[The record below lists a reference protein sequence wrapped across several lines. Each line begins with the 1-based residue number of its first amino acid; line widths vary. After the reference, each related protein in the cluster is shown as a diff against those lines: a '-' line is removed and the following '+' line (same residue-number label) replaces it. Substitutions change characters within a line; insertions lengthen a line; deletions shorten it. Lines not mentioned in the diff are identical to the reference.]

1 MKSVRDLSF
10 YFWIIAVFV
19 ASQIV
24 TILLGIRFVGSSKMI
39 IEPFWQYLDP
49 QILKTDLLRGLFFL
63 HSQPPLFNAFLGLVL
78 KVFPRHYEQVFTW
91 IFQAFSFGTLLLMGL
106 IMRRMAINEK
116 LIFVFCAIFAL
127 FPNFLVYTNLLFYT
141 LPVAFLLLLS
151 CLFLQKF
158 LETQRTKDAVLFTC
172 TAGIIMLTRS
182 IYHLLWFV
190 LCGAIIFFLIDHN
203 SRRIF
208 VRAAIIPVLLVILL
222 YAKNSALVGSFG
234 PSSWMGMN
242 LARGWQLPAEPM
254 RKLNAFLEPAEIQHL
269 IETNKMN
276 REWLVGPFMPP
287 GAYSNLGYF
296 RSNESSFDN
305 PAISA
310 PEKGSSI
317 PNVTHPNFNHY
328 DYAKISKKMLDA
340 DRAIIL
346 EYPGKYFGRVLLG
359 FKMYLQ
365 PATGPSWF
373 LVQSYNYNPVQ
384 NYANM
389 LTKLLFQGR
398 RIELARGYVPWNSF
412 YILFPLLVIFG
423 MKKVFVN
430 KNENRISD
438 RVTFAYI
445 TMTIIWVALITNL
458 LEFGENNR
466 IRFETDPFIVIVLA
480 AAVQALY
487 RLLRKGLLRRSSPIV
502 VESP

>member
-1 MKSVRDLSF
+1 LKSVRNLSF

-24 TILLGIRFVGSSKMI
+24 TTLLGIRFVGSSKMI

-49 QILKTDLLRGLFFL
+49 QILKTDLLGGLYFL

-78 KVFPRHYEQVFTW
+78 KLFPQHYEQAFAW
-91 IFQAFSFGTLLLMGL
+91 IFQALSFGTLLLMGL
-106 IMRRMAINEK
+106 ILRKLEINLK

-127 FPNFLVYTNLLFYT
+127 FPNFLIYTNLLFYT

-151 CLFLQKF
+151 CLFLHKF
-158 LETQRTKDAVLFTC
+158 VESQRLKYAVLFTS

-190 LCGAIIFFLIDHN
+190 LCGATIFFLIDRN

-208 VRAAIIPVLLVILL
+208 LRAAIVPVLVVIVL
-222 YAKNSALVGSFG
+222 YAKNAVLVGSFG

-242 LARGWQLPAEPM
+242 LARGWPLPNDAM
-254 RKLNAFLEPAEIQHL
+254 RDLNAFLEPEDIQHL
-269 IETNKMN
+269 SKTNKIN
-276 REWLVGPFMPP
+276 LEWIIGPFMPP
-287 GAYSNLGYF
+287 EAYRNLGYF
-296 RSNESSFDN
+296 RPDKSSFWN

-317 PNVTHPNFNHY
+317 PNVMHPNFNHS

-346 EYPGKYFGRVLLG
+346 EYPGKYFARVLLG

-384 NYANM
+384 NYANL

-398 RIELARGYVPWNSF
+398 RIELARGYIPWNSS

-423 MKKVFVN
+423 MKKVFVRD
-430 KNENRISD
+430 NENRNVR
-438 RVTFAYI
+438 RVTFAYL
-445 TMTIIWVALITNL
+445 TFTIIWVAMITNF

-466 IRFETDPFIVIVLA
+466 IRFETDPFIVILLPA
-480 AAVQALY
+480 ALQALY
-487 RLLRKGLLRRSSPIV
+487 RRWLFRIHS
-502 VESP
+502 